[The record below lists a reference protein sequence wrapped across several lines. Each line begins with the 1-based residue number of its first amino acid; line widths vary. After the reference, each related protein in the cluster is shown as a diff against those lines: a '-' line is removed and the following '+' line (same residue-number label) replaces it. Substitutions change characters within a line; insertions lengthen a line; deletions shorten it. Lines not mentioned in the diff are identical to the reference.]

1 MPKWP
6 LDAICATWVSLKM
19 EYAPM
24 CGVVEEKMMMNQ
36 WIEWDSLI
44 IFGYQTILLLDISLV
59 QVCALLF

>member
-1 MPKWP
+1 
-6 LDAICATWVSLKM
+6 M